1 MKTIINNLGN
11 LAVVDPGE
19 PGDPLFLD
27 QNEAQTAENL
37 FLETEPL
44 PYLRVWI
51 WLPPPPSE
59 SLDPPLFGYDLPF
72 RKGFWLEQNPHPLS
86 QIWSEGCD
94 PSPLYPFKACAHI
107 TLTDITANMIIIK
120 HLQEETNLGVV
131 KVFNDP
137 WTQLNKSCS
146 DFNVIAS

>member
-44 PYLRVWI
+44 PYLRVWMTAATPI
-51 WLPPPPSE
+51 RKSE
-59 SLDPPLFGYDLPF
+59 
-72 RKGFWLEQNPHPLS
+72 
-86 QIWSEGCD
+86 
-94 PSPLYPFKACAHI
+94 
-107 TLTDITANMIIIK
+107 
-120 HLQEETNLGVV
+120 
-131 KVFNDP
+131 
-137 WTQLNKSCS
+137 
-146 DFNVIAS
+146 DFNTQDRMEFRHQF